1 MDTLYYSNFCKHCD
15 KIKQFIV
22 KRNIV
27 ERVNAIC
34 VDKRTKDSQT
44 GQYIITLENGKRAHL
59 PPNIHSVP
67 SLLLNS
73 NHDVMVGNDIIKY
86 FGGGD
91 ENTNNSIQQVNM
103 KEEPSGFDLGNNG
116 ISEQFTPYS
125 ANISEKTQYSRDN
138 FVNANHHIQP
148 IRAEPDTFK
157 PNKNSPDVTI
167 DKLHNYRNEDMK
179 RLNGEDTNHLL
190 DTINQSRTEDNIRIV
205 GSYPL
210 SPH

>member
-1 MDTLYYSNFCKHCD
+1 MDTLYYSNLCKHCD

-22 KRNIV
+22 KNNIV
-27 ERVNAIC
+27 EKINAIC

-44 GQYIITLENGKRAHL
+44 GQYIITLENGKRTPL

-73 NHDVMVGNDIIKY
+73 NHNVMVGNDIIKY

-91 ENTNNSIQQVNM
+91 DHSIQQVM

-157 PNKNSPDVTI
+157 SNKIPPDVTI
-167 DKLHNYRNEDMK
+167 DKLHNHRNEDIK
-179 RLNGEDTNHLL
+179 RLTGEDTNHLL
-190 DTINQSRTEDNIRIV
+190 DNINHSRTEDNIRIV
-205 GSYPL
+205 GNYPL